1 MGEEKTIRGRRV
13 IYERNG
19 PPRGPAE
26 DLRYTFDVI
35 DERGNQLEELGRVA
49 DLAIALTAF
58 EAHAPSIARSA
69 GDRDWCAPGVRPIS
83 WHVVEGLADGRD
95 EESAA
100 RNASGVG
107 STQRRLVGHTSRRP
121 LVCDRI

>member
-1 MGEEKTIRGRRV
+1 MGEEKAIRGRRV

-49 DLAIALTAF
+49 DLAIALAAF
-58 EAHAPSIARSA
+58 EAHAPKYRAKR
-69 GDRDWCAPGVRPIS
+69 G
-83 WHVVEGLADGRD
+83 
-95 EESAA
+95 
-100 RNASGVG
+100 
-107 STQRRLVGHTSRRP
+107 
-121 LVCDRI
+121 